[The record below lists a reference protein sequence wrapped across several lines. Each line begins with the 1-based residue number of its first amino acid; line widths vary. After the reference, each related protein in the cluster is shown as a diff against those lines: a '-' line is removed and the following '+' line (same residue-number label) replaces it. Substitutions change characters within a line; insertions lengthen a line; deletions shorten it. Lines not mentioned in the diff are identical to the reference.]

1 MNGVIKSHGVILT
14 EQFVARPKISQNSNV
29 MRNTWLLLILLT
41 IISGCADSGSRV
53 NGPSDERPSAVG
65 NYPPPETSDAAAIM
79 AKVQPLRA
87 ISSFVDRRVRDSE
100 RKYLEWADPKLGP
113 SQNASQP
120 AGLLDLVNARSRI
133 EAAIKLTESRKPEEQ
148 LLMELA
154 RKLSVS
160 LNTNEPII
168 DSAAAYYKN
177 NHYRKDGMREGIAMH
192 SKLIKAFSELK
203 STCAPLLAEIDRLL
217 MIWHKQKLRD
227 ASDQADEIELLV
239 RTMYDKATVA
249 ATIAVKTPEAELA
262 AKLEP
267 AATDFEN
274 ALAKLKKRIESNTNV
289 YGRFFTVL
297 ASAQMMQL
305 EVKERLRRF
314 KQNPPFSMDERKQ
327 LASPSGWMVPGAP
340 IRTERTFQDLK
351 NVYFELTF

>member
-1 MNGVIKSHGVILT
+1 
-14 EQFVARPKISQNSNV
+14 

-41 IISGCADSGSRV
+41 IIAGCADSGSRA
-53 NGPSDERPSAVG
+53 NSSSDERPSPVG
-65 NYPPPETSDAAAIM
+65 NNPPPDTSAAAAIM

-87 ISSFVDRRVRDSE
+87 ITSFVDRRVRDSE
-100 RKYLEWADPKLGP
+100 RKYLEWANPKLGP
-113 SQNASQP
+113 SPSAKQP
-120 AGLLDLVNARSRI
+120 AGLLDLVNAQSRM
-133 EAAIKLTESRKPEEQ
+133 EAAIKLSESRKPEEKA
-148 LLMELA
+148 LINLA
-154 RKLSVS
+154 RKLSES

-177 NHYRKDGMREGIAMH
+177 NLYRKDGMREGIAMH
-192 SKLIKAFSELK
+192 RKLINAFSELK
-203 STCAPLLAEIDRLL
+203 SDCAPLLAEIDRLL
-217 MIWHKQKLRD
+217 MIWHKQKLND
-227 ASDQADEIELLV
+227 ASNQADEIELLV

-249 ATIAVKTPEAELA
+249 ATVAIETPEAELA

-314 KQNPPFSMDERKQ
+314 KQNPPFSADERKQ